1 MLLHYLIFL
10 IKKNVFR
17 LCCVF
22 VAAQAFYS
30 GKEPGLRPSCG
41 VWASPCHGFS
51 CCRPQALGGQ
61 ASVAA
66 ARVLSRCG
74 SQALE
79 QRLNGCGTQD

>member
-10 IKKNVFR
+10 IKKKMYLGCAVSSLLLR
-17 LCCVF
+17 P
-22 VAAQAFYS
+22 FYS
-30 GKEPGLRPSCG
+30 GKEPGLRPSC